1 MLRPK
6 ILDTL
11 KDYSHDKFFRD
22 ALAGLV
28 VGIFSLPLAIAF
40 SIASGVGPERG
51 IITAVIAGFIVS
63 FLGGSRT
70 QIGGPTGA
78 FVIIIYS
85 IVQNYGINGLLIA
98 TVMAGIFL
106 ILLGIFKA
114 GTLIKFIPHSVIVGF
129 TSGIA
134 LIIFSSQISDALG
147 LEIGSLPSDFIEK
160 MSVIFSNIS
169 HFNVYS
175 LAIAA
180 GTILL
185 MTLWPKRLKVPGSIV
200 AIFIFSFLAF
210 TLSLPVETIGSRFG
224 ELSMSLSFISFHSID
239 LSIIRKLISPAF
251 TIAILAAIESLLSA
265 VVADGMIGSKHR
277 PNTELVAQGAAN
289 IAAPL
294 FGGIPATGALARTAI
309 NIKNGGRTPIAGIV
323 NSFVILITMLFL
335 GNYVKHI
342 PMACLAG
349 ILMVVAYNMS
359 EWRSFLSMIKM
370 SKSSLTVVL
379 ATFFFTVFVDLT
391 FAIEM
396 GLILASLMFIGKMT
410 MYTNISKIDI
420 EDDIA
425 GESEDL
431 EALPEGILA
440 YEVNGPLFFGA
451 AYKLK
456 EEMESISSD
465 AEVIIVKM
473 GNVPMIDS
481 SGIHLLEDIVKEMK
495 AEKIEMLISGMQ
507 PQILEML
514 ERSGLDQK
522 IGRDKLF
529 DRFDQALT
537 AAKENILK
545 K

>member
-11 KDYSHDKFFRD
+11 KDYSHEKFFRD
-22 ALAGLV
+22 ALAGIV

-85 IVQNYGINGLLIA
+85 IVQNYGINGLLIS

-134 LIIFSSQISDALG
+134 LIIFSSQLSDALG

-169 HFNVYS
+169 HFNAYS

-185 MTLWPKRLKVPGSIV
+185 MTLWPKRVKVPGSIV

-289 IAAPL
+289 IVAPL

-359 EWRSFLSMIKM
+359 EWRSFLSMMKM

-396 GLILASLMFIGKMT
+396 GLILASLMFISKMT

-420 EDDIA
+420 EDDST

-456 EEMESISSD
+456 EEMENISSD

-514 ERSGLDQK
+514 ERSGLEQK

-529 DRFDQALT
+529 DRFDQALDS
-537 AAKENILK
+537 AKENILK